1 MHVIV
6 YRCKP
11 NTFAIVHVL
20 YLGDVPH
27 HPVNTNEAMEH
38 SRMAN
43 GHAETAIDTDYEG
56 H

>member
-11 NTFAIVHVL
+11 NTFATVHVL
-20 YLGDVPH
+20 YLGPH

-38 SRMAN
+38 NRMAN
-43 GHAETAIDTDYEG
+43 GRVETAIDTDSKG